1 MIENSLFSEKITKAL
16 EELVFP
22 NEPSELYEPIRYT
35 LSMGGKRLRPQLV
48 LMACSLYS
56 DNIKQ
61 AVNPALGIEIFHNF
75 TLLHDDIMDE
85 APLRRGKSTVHNKW
99 NSNIAILSGDVMFVE
114 SCRLMSKAPQ
124 PALEDV
130 LDAFFKAAVEVCE
143 GQQYD
148 MNFEQQA
155 NVSLNDYLEMIRLKT
170 AVLLGA
176 AMQIGAFCG
185 GANRSEANHLYAFG
199 TSLGVA
205 FQLMDDI
212 LDVYGDPDKFGKQV
226 GGDIL
231 ANKKT
236 FLSLKAFEKAKG
248 SSAEELKKWYSLR
261 DSSSEKVENVT
272 AIFDSLGIKEDAE
285 LEKERFYNKAI
296 KELDALEISE
306 EKKKPLYE
314 FASKLMQREH

>member
-1 MIENSLFSEKITKAL
+1 MTENSLFSEEITKAL

-35 LSMGGKRLRPQLV
+35 LNMGGKRLRPQLV

-56 DNIKQ
+56 ENIKQ
-61 AVNPALGIEIFHNF
+61 AVNPALGIEVFHNF

-85 APLRRGKSTVHNKW
+85 APLRRGKPTVHNKW

-114 SCRLMSKAPQ
+114 SCRLISKAPQ
-124 PALEDV
+124 PALQDV

-148 MNFEQQA
+148 MNFEQQL
-155 NVSLNDYLEMIRLKT
+155 NVSLHDYLEMIRLKT

-185 GANRSEANHLYAFG
+185 GAGRNDANHLYSFG
-199 TSLGVA
+199 TSLGIA

-212 LDVYGDPDKFGKQV
+212 LDVYGDPEKFGKQV

-236 FLSLKAFEKAKG
+236 FLSLKAFEKAQGKT
-248 SSAEELKKWYSLR
+248 ADELTHWYSLR
-261 DSSSEKVENVT
+261 DNSTEKVEKVT
-272 AIFDSLGIKEDAE
+272 ALFDNLGIKKDAE
-285 LEKERFYNKAI
+285 HEKDKFYNIAI
-296 KELDALEISE
+296 KELEALEISE
-306 EKKKPLYE
+306 EKKKPLYD
-314 FASKLMQREH
+314 FAAKLMRRER